1 MIIQL
6 DEQLSVETPL
16 GHGMAI
22 IFESGEDDNWWT
34 VALDNGAIV
43 TFKQKKIRMARSY
56 SHERGISDEV
66 MRGMVDLAPL
76 DEKARKRIHER
87 IRELLDEGEWR
98 VP

>member
-43 TFKQKKIRMARSY
+43 TFKQSKVVMSRSY
-56 SHERGISDEV
+56 SHERGISDQQMAMIIE
-66 MRGMVDLAPL
+66 LAPL
-76 DEKARKRIHER
+76 PPSLRRKLRKAVRRK
-87 IRELLDEGEWR
+87 
-98 VP
+98 